1 MDSGLIS
8 ARFNINCLINTA
20 EEHYWIG
27 NEDLRKVTSLVR
39 RRWMQAGHKWTK
51 LRIRKTQLLSW
62 KTFSQE
68 TRGTFEE
75 QRSRKERFSC
85 PERWVCHVFIKLPYF
100 SQNSLWKKSWDLP
113 FFSLTHIHTN
123 THTPAKPK
131 MSSSAVLWFI
141 QRCRMMKSLCH
152 TAVLWAI
159 AI

>member
-1 MDSGLIS
+1 MDCLIS

-39 RRWMQAGHKWTK
+39 RRWMPAGHKWTK
-51 LRIRKTQLLSW
+51 LRIRKTQLLSQ
-62 KTFSQE
+62 KMFSQE

-75 QRSRKERFSC
+75 QKSRKERFSC
-85 PERWVCHVFIKLPYF
+85 PERWVCHVFIQLPYF
-100 SQNSLWKKSWDLP
+100 SQNSLGKKLRLYL
-113 FFSLTHIHTN
+113 FFPH
-123 THTPAKPK
+123 THTHEHTHSCKPK
-131 MSSSAVLWFI
+131 ISSSAVLWFI